1 MKFTRL
7 KFPDILIFQSSV
19 RPRKHFLCNVFQHG
33 CTLNWLK
40 TFQHRGGFLLLLI
53 IWPDVV
59 LCCCS
64 HSLSGPFFLYTFP
77 LFSRKAITGIEKGLD
92 FFLHSTVLTA
102 VTGPV
107 QPAHPFTCVF
117 RLLWVIWSFDPFWHF
132 LMPKL
137 TFHRVALLLCDWQA
151 DLLLSAWIFSSC
163 FSCWYFSAQSSD
175 LQQFSILC
183 SAPFCPSESPAISGH
198 TPSVFPLLPVLVS
211 FPDLL

>member
-1 MKFTRL
+1 MHSEPIK
-7 KFPDILIFQSSV
+7 KFPASW
-19 RPRKHFLCNVFQHG
+19 
-33 CTLNWLK
+33 WLF
-40 TFQHRGGFLLLLI
+40 TAAYNLARCSTLLLFSQPQ
-53 IWPDVV
+53 W
-59 LCCCS
+59 
-64 HSLSGPFFLYTFP
+64 SLLPLHISPF
-77 LFSRKAITGIEKGLD
+77 FSRKAITGIEKGLD